1 MPRLPL
7 QILLAITLVLAAN
20 YYWNPETAESPD
32 EHTSFRQQE
41 LPQTYLETVRA
52 WTFDE
57 EGKLTDII
65 EADRLEQ
72 FPRRNLSLITQPRFY
87 AHSGDDRSW
96 SATAD
101 RGRGDNNVE
110 RLLLRKNVVLTH
122 DQSGTRMNTHA
133 LDIELDSKVAS
144 SEKKVT
150 VVQGNNST
158 IADGMVV
165 RMEDEIIIMKPNV
178 ETVYAPAP

>member
-20 YYWNPETAESPD
+20 HYWDPETAEAPD
-32 EHTSFRQQE
+32 ENTSFRQQE

-57 EGKLTDII
+57 AGKLTDII

-72 FPRRNLSLITQPRFY
+72 YPRRNLSLITQPRFY

-96 SATAD
+96 SATAE
-101 RGRGDNNVE
+101 RGRGTKERNV
-110 RLLLRKNVVLTH
+110 
-122 DQSGTRMNTHA
+122 
-133 LDIELDSKVAS
+133 
-144 SEKKVT
+144 
-150 VVQGNNST
+150 
-158 IADGMVV
+158 
-165 RMEDEIIIMKPNV
+165 
-178 ETVYAPAP
+178 YC

>member
-7 QILLAITLVLAAN
+7 QILLALTLVLAAN
-20 YYWNPETAESPD
+20 HYWDPETAKTPD
-32 EHTSFRQQE
+32 ESTRFRQQE

-57 EGKLTDII
+57 KGELTDIV

-72 FPRRNLSLITQPRFY
+72 YPRRNLSLITQPRFY

-96 SATAD
+96 SATAE
-101 RGRGDNNVE
+101 RGRGDE
-110 RLLLRKNVVLTH
+110 RAQRLLLRKNVVLIH

-133 LDIELDSKVAS
+133 LDIELDSKIAS

-158 IADGMVV
+158 VADGMLV
-165 RMEDEIIIMKPNV
+165 RMEDETIVMKPNV
-178 ETVYAPAP
+178 ETIYAPAP